1 MSLGRKTATY
11 LMIGLATLLNVG
23 LTLLLNLAEN
33 FTTVTIICAILRTS
47 LGACTSIFAVATVL
61 SKKFQNEIQLDI

>member
-1 MSLGRKTATY
+1 
-11 LMIGLATLLNVG
+11 MIGIATFLNIG

-33 FTTVTIICAILRTS
+33 FTTVTIIYAILRTL

-61 SKKFQNEIQLDI
+61 SKMFFC